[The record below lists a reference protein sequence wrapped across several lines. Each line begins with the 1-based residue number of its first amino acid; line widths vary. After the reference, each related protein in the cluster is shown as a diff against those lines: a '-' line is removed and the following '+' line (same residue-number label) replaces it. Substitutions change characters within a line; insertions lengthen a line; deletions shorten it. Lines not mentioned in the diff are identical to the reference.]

1 MTRFI
6 TPLILV
12 ALSVALFVLYTDPAF
27 QATKEVKAQVDAYD
41 NALTKSQ
48 ELKRVRD
55 QLVSK
60 RTALRVDDLQKL
72 EKVLPDNVDNIRLI
86 IDIDNIATRRGVPL
100 KNVELGQISDT
111 SGARDPLAVGDSG
124 SPIGSV
130 ELTFNVSASYE
141 DFLGLLADLEHSLR
155 IVDIESIEFD
165 APAEGERSE
174 YTITIR
180 TYWLR

>member
-12 ALSVALFVLYTDPAF
+12 ALAVALFVLYTDPAY
-27 QATKEVKAQVDAYD
+27 QGTKEVKAQVDSYD

-48 ELKRVRD
+48 ELRRVRD
-55 QLVSK
+55 QLISK
-60 RTALRVDDLQKL
+60 RNALRVEDLQKL

-86 IDIDNIATRRGVPL
+86 IDIDNIATRRGLPL
-100 KNVELGQISDT
+100 RNVQLGEISD
-111 SGARDPLAVGDSG
+111 SAVARDPLAVGDSG
-124 SPIGSV
+124 NPVGSV
-130 ELTFNVSASYE
+130 TLTFSVSATYE
-141 DFLGLLADLEHSLR
+141 DFLLLLADLEHSLR
-155 IVDIESIEFD
+155 IVDIENISFD
-165 APAEGERSE
+165 VKDTETND

>member
-12 ALSVALFVLYTDPAF
+12 GLAVALFVIYTDPAF
-27 QATKEVKAQVDAYD
+27 QATKKVKAEVDAYD
-41 NALTKSQ
+41 SALTKSQ
-48 ELKRVRD
+48 ELKAVRGAL
-55 QLVSK
+55 QSK
-60 RTALRVDDLQKL
+60 RNAFKTEDLQKL

-100 KNVELGQISDT
+100 RNVQLGQISD
-111 SGARDPLAVGDSG
+111 SGEARDPLAVGDSG

-130 ELTFNVSASYE
+130 ELTFNVSATYE
-141 DFLGLLADLEHSLR
+141 DFLALLADLEHSLR
-155 IVDIESIEFD
+155 IVDIESISFD
-165 APAEGERSE
+165 SPAEGELAE
-174 YTITIR
+174 YSITIR